1 MIPMGLFNWKRKD
14 KDGYKVRASRLD
26 NLQMDEYG
34 KEAEKIVQEYGG
46 VIAKVMAEVKTKY
59 PAMVFPSSMLPASK
73 ADIKEA
79 FDMFLEPGSFD
90 LPEEQRS
97 AMSSTYAMLDRFI
110 DDEDAKAKNE
120 EYQAARNKAK

>member
-1 MIPMGLFNWKRKD
+1 MFNWKKKD
-14 KDGYKVRASRLD
+14 KDGYKIRSSRLQG
-26 NLQMDEYG
+26 LGMDEYG

-59 PAMVFPSSMLPASK
+59 PAMVFPSSVLPASK

-90 LPEEQRS
+90 LPDEQRS
-97 AMSSTYAMLDRFI
+97 SMSQIYMFLDRFI
-110 DDEDAKAKNE
+110 DDEDAKEKNE
-120 EYQAARNKAK
+120 EYQAVKKRKQ